1 LFVFKVILD
10 TLAVARRAVALSLG
24 EGWER
29 VNRRIRNLQ
38 ISMTSK
44 FSFKAKLPTII
55 SK

>member
-1 LFVFKVILD
+1 M
-10 TLAVARRAVALSLG
+10 AVARRAVAVSLG
-24 EGWER
+24 EDWES

-44 FSFKAKLPTII
+44 FSFKAKLPTIN